1 MNLIAAVLDCYGCR
15 LPEIPDDGVMRS
27 FPIDQFRRG
36 FLINLGD
43 VCAFGCWSDGDI
55 YYFDGA
61 DWHGFEVQVSR
72 PAKQEFN
79 RMIIA
84 CAKGLIARGEVLN
97 ATDAARLRLAVDQVE
112 ASS

>member
-1 MNLIAAVLDCYGCR
+1 MNLNAAVLDCYGCR
-15 LPEIPDDGVMRS
+15 LPEIPADGLMRS

-43 VCAFGCWSDGDI
+43 FSVFGCWSDGDI
-55 YYFDGA
+55 YYFDGVE
-61 DWHGFEVQVSR
+61 WQGFEVKVAK
-72 PAKQEFN
+72 PPKQELN

-84 CAKGLIARGEVLN
+84 CAKGLIARGEKL
-97 ATDAARLRLAVDQVE
+97 DAVDMARLRLAVDQVE